1 MTHDFN
7 SSGEDDSDSQGNDVP
22 PDTQPVCARRSS
34 PWRLPIAGGSVLVIV
49 AVVLALLAFLQL
61 VPGNSTPSRQAKST
75 STATPIPRVLY
86 TADWSH
92 GTNGWTLPSHWRLV
106 KGHIESDGY
115 GTEPLLIPYQVTV
128 PNYSVAVDFTVEK
141 VPDYAACHSYGI
153 AGYSSGNSLQFLG
166 SIACIRKL
174 AVAYHAFSE
183 NYVTH
188 ADSVGDEMSTQDF
201 TVLFYTQTFSLQVQG
216 NNNVDFCPGV
226 ACLANVV
233 STTPL
238 SPLHIAIY
246 DVGVQMSVSR
256 IVIYSP

>member
-1 MTHDFN
+1 MTHIFD
-7 SSGEDDSDSQGNDVP
+7 SSGEEDSESQGKVP
-22 PDTQPVCARRSS
+22 PDTPPVRAIRSS
-34 PWRLPIAGGSVLVIV
+34 WQLPIAGGSVLVIV

-61 VPGNSTPSRQAKST
+61 VPGNSTPSRQAA
-75 STATPIPRVLY
+75 STATPSPRILY

-92 GTNGWTLPSHWRLV
+92 GTVGWTLPSHWHLV
-106 KGHIESDGY
+106 NGHIENDGY
-115 GTEPLLIPYQVTV
+115 GTESLLIPYRVSV

-141 VPDYAACHSYGI
+141 VPNYSACHSYGI
-153 AGYSSGNSLQFLG
+153 AGLSRGNTLQFLG

-188 ADSVGDEMSTQDF
+188 ADSVGDGMSTNDY
-201 TVLFYTQTFSLQVQG
+201 TVLFFTQTFSVQVQD
-216 NNNVDFCPGV
+216 NNNVDFCPGI

-238 SPLHIAIY
+238 SPLQIAIY

-256 IVIYSP
+256 IVISSP

>member
-1 MTHDFN
+1 MTHDFD
-7 SSGEDDSDSQGNDVP
+7 SGGEDDSESHGNVP
-22 PDTQPVCARRSS
+22 LDTQPVRARQSS
-34 PWRLPIAGGSVLVIV
+34 PWSLPIAGGIVLVV
-49 AVVLALLAFLQL
+49 LAVVLAFLLNV
-61 VPGNSTPSRQAKST
+61 VPGKSTPAKQAAST

-86 TADWSH
+86 SADWSH
-92 GTNGWTLPSHWRLV
+92 GTDGWALPSHWRLV
-106 KGHIESDGY
+106 HGHMQNDGY
-115 GTEPLLIPYQVTV
+115 GTEPLLIPYRVTM

-141 VPDYAACHSYGI
+141 VPNYSACHSYGI
-153 AGYSSGNSLQFLG
+153 AGYSNGNTLQFLG

-188 ADSVGDEMSTQDF
+188 ADSVADEMSTQDF
-201 TVLFYTQTFSLQVQG
+201 TVLFSTQTFSVQVQG

-226 ACLANVV
+226 ACLANVA

-246 DVGVQMSVSR
+246 DIGVQMSISR
-256 IVIYSP
+256 IVISSP